1 MTSDPDLAAL
11 AERLGYSFTQPSLL
25 VEAVTHRSW
34 CADHAGASSNERLE
48 FLGDAVL
55 ALVVTDHV
63 YAAYP
68 QMAEGQLAPLRAEVV
83 RAETLAD
90 LAVELQLG
98 KALRLG
104 RGEEASGGR
113 EKQSILSDAM
123 EAVIG
128 AVYLDAPWEV
138 LTDLVRGW
146 LADRIAAAAEG
157 PGIRDFKTRL
167 QEYCARSGLDAPEY
181 RLSEKGP
188 DHAKQFLAVV
198 YMNGVERGRG
208 KGRSKK
214 QAEQAAAASS
224 WQSLDS
230 GAVAAGAGA
239 AS

>member
-1 MTSDPDLAAL
+1 M
-11 AERLGYSFTQPSLL
+11 
-25 VEAVTHRSW
+25 THRSW

-55 ALVVTDHV
+55 ALVVTDHI
-63 YAAYP
+63 YTAYP
-68 QMAEGQLAPLRAEVV
+68 EMAEGQLAPLRAEVV

-104 RGEEASGGR
+104 SGEEASGGR

-128 AVYLDAPWEV
+128 AVYLDATWEV
-138 LTDLVRGW
+138 LAGLLRGW
-146 LADRIAAAAEG
+146 LADRIVVASDG
-157 PGIRDFKTRL
+157 PGVRDFKTRL
-167 QEYCARSGLDAPEY
+167 QEHCARNGQDAPDY

-198 YMNGVERGRG
+198 HLDGEERGRG
-208 KGRSKK
+208 EGRSKK
-214 QAEQAAAASS
+214 QAEQAAAASA
-224 WQSLDS
+224 WETLDPEL
-230 GAVAAGAGA
+230 AAA
-239 AS
+239 ATGGGP

>member
-1 MTSDPDLAAL
+1 M
-11 AERLGYSFTQPSLL
+11 
-25 VEAVTHRSW
+25 EAVTHRSW

-55 ALVVTDHV
+55 ALVVTDHI
-63 YAAYP
+63 YSAYP

-98 KALRLG
+98 KSLRLG

-113 EKQSILSDAM
+113 EKHSILSDAM

-138 LTDLVRGW
+138 LIDLVKGW
-146 LADRIAAAAEG
+146 LAVRITAAAEG

-167 QEYCARSGLDAPEY
+167 QEYCARSGLNAPEY

-188 DHAKQFLAVV
+188 DHAKQFFAVV
-198 YMNGVERGRG
+198 YMNGVEWGRG
-208 KGRSKK
+208 GGRSKK
-214 QAEQAAAASS
+214 QAEQAAAAST
-224 WQSLDS
+224 WKTLDS
-230 GAVAAGAGA
+230 GAISAATGAT
-239 AS
+239 

>member
-1 MTSDPDLAAL
+1 M
-11 AERLGYSFTQPSLL
+11 
-25 VEAVTHRSW
+25 
-34 CADHAGASSNERLE
+34 
-48 FLGDAVL
+48 GDAVL

-63 YAAYP
+63 YIAYP

-128 AVYLDAPWEV
+128 AVYLDAPREV
-138 LTDLVRGW
+138 LTDLVQGW

-167 QEYCARSGLDAPEY
+167 QEYCARNGLDAPEY

-188 DHAKQFLAVV
+188 DHAKQFRAVV

-208 KGRSKK
+208 EGRSKK

-224 WQSLDS
+224 WQTLDS
-230 GAVAAGAGA
+230 RAVAAGAGA

>member
-1 MTSDPDLAAL
+1 M
-11 AERLGYSFTQPSLL
+11 
-25 VEAVTHRSW
+25 THRSW

-55 ALVVTDHV
+55 ALVVTDHI
-63 YAAYP
+63 YTAYP
-68 QMAEGQLAPLRAEVV
+68 QMNEGQLAPLRAEVV

-98 KALRLG
+98 GALLLG

-113 EKQSILSDAM
+113 EKMSILSDAM

-138 LTDLVRGW
+138 LVDLVRGW
-146 LADRIAAAAEG
+146 LAGRIAAAAEG

-167 QEYCARSGLDAPEY
+167 QEYCARNGQTAPEY
-181 RLSEKGP
+181 QLTEKGP

-198 YMNGVERGRG
+198 YVNGKERGRG
-208 KGRSKK
+208 QGRSKK
-214 QAEQAAAASS
+214 QAEQAAAASA
-224 WQSLDS
+224 WQSMDPDS
-230 GAVAAGAGA
+230 ASATPVAAQL
-239 AS
+239 SRK